1 MPVPVQQQMPIP
13 VMAPPVMAAPF
24 EEDEP
29 LPF

>member
-1 MPVPVQQQMPIP
+1 MPIPVQQAMPVP
-13 VMAPPVMAAPF
+13 VMAPPVMVATF